1 MQINID
7 LNFHYYM
14 EIQSLRIELP
24 PDIQI
29 IVAQSHFIKTV
40 EDVSECLVN
49 CVPNIKYG
57 IAFCEA
63 SGPCL
68 VRHSGNDGNLDLLA
82 TDYAFRISSG
92 HSLII
97 LIKDAFPINILPRL
111 RDVSEIVNIYCAT
124 ANPVEIIFVETQLG
138 RAILGV
144 VDGFKSKGIESEKEI
159 EERKRF
165 LRKIGYKMFYTRK
178 IPSGNSSSHELLFL
192 SRSYYALIFLV

>member
-1 MQINID
+1 
-7 LNFHYYM
+7 M
-14 EIQSLRIELP
+14 EIQSPRIEPP
-24 PDIQI
+24 PDTQI
-29 IVAQSHFIKTV
+29 IVPQSHFIKTV

-97 LIKDAFPINILPRL
+97 LIKEAFPVNILPRL
-111 RDVSEIVNIYCAT
+111 REVSEIVNIYCAT
-124 ANPVEIIFVETQLG
+124 AYPIEIIFIETEQG
-138 RAILGV
+138 RAILGI
-144 VDGFKSKGIESEKEI
+144 VDDSKSKGIESDKEI
-159 EERKRF
+159 EERKWF
-165 LRKIGYKMFYTRK
+165 LRKIGYKM
-178 IPSGNSSSHELLFL
+178 
-192 SRSYYALIFLV
+192 

>member
-1 MQINID
+1 
-7 LNFHYYM
+7 M

-24 PDIQI
+24 TDTQI
-29 IVAQSHFIKTV
+29 MVAQSHFIKTV

-68 VRHSGNDGNLDLLA
+68 VRHSGNDRNLDLLA
-82 TDYAFRISSG
+82 ADYAFKLSAG

-97 LIKDAFPINILPRL
+97 LIREAFPINILTRL
-111 RDVSEIVNIYCAT
+111 RDVSEIVNVYCAT
-124 ANPVEIIFVETQLG
+124 ANPIEIIFVETEQG

-144 VDGFKSKGIESEKEI
+144 VDGFKSKGIESETDI
-159 EERKRF
+159 EERKQF
-165 LRKIGYKMFYTRK
+165 LRKIGYKM
-178 IPSGNSSSHELLFL
+178 
-192 SRSYYALIFLV
+192 